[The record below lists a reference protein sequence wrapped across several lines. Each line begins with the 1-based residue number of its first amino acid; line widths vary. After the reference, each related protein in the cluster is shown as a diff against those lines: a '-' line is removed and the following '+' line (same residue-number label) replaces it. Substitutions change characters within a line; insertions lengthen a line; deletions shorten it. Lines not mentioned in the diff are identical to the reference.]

1 MMKGVLKEGAMERV
15 LIGRNDGWGHGGE
28 GRCEGGELDPRVELE
43 GIREPDIDGL
53 ENSGMWARK

>member
-1 MMKGVLKEGAMERV
+1 MERV

-28 GRCEGGELDPRVELE
+28 RMSEGGELDLRVELE